1 LPGRSARPEL
11 GLSVSM
17 VIAWIEQLKPRRA
30 ILTNLDAH
38 GTRDMPIWG
47 NRYGPNVAHIHA
59 F

>member
-1 LPGRSARPEL
+1 
-11 GLSVSM
+11 M
-17 VIAWIEQLKPRRA
+17 VIAWIKQLKPRRA